1 MIRPITYTYKGRPLA
16 PFGSQKSPRTLRR
29 RKAIR
34 SAIRTG
40 LCVLAVLAVFAALG
54 WWLSS
59 CFRSGEAPAEENA
72 AVPAD
77 AAVLPEETQSEVRPE
92 AEVPKKTPP
101 ATAVATPRSVEEPPA
116 RLSES
121 ADRQALR
128 IYSSAASAFQK
139 KDYENAR
146 KALRLF
152 FEKLQVPPGHP
163 LYDRACAMLSDSSLA
178 IYRSG
183 SDPSAWKIH
192 KVERGENL
200 SRIARKYGID
210 VPTITEVNQLTGTSL
225 RIGQTLRI
233 PQGSWRIRIERKNR
247 RLLLDNSGRL
257 FKIYPIV
264 TGPEGD
270 GTGTGVYRIRR
281 QQTPERILLYGTSSS
296 APAAVIR
303 AQGDDSGS
311 GRAGFSMKAEDLAEL
326 VLLIPEK
333 TPAEILK

>member
-16 PFGSQKSPRTLRR
+16 PFGAQRSVRTVRR
-29 RKAIR
+29 RKAVR
-34 SAIRTG
+34 SALLTG
-40 LCVLAVLAVFAALG
+40 FCVLVVLAVAASLG
-54 WWLSS
+54 WWLVS
-59 CFRSGEAPAEENA
+59 CFQSDDAPAEGSDISANNAESLITKTQTVPSSEAEPQEETAEA
-72 AVPAD
+72 AV
-77 AAVLPEETQSEVRPE
+77 TITRPE
-92 AEVPKKTPP
+92 T
-101 ATAVATPRSVEEPPA
+101 PPA

-121 ADRQALR
+121 ADRQTLQ
-128 IYSSAASAFQK
+128 IYNAAASAFQK

-178 IYRSG
+178 VYRSG

-200 SRIARKYGID
+200 SRIARKYGTD
-210 VPTITEVNQLTGTSL
+210 VQTITEVNQLAGTTL

-233 PQGSWRIRIERKNR
+233 PQGSWRIRIESKNR

-264 TGPEGD
+264 ISPEVASAGA
-270 GTGTGVYRIRR
+270 GIYRVRR
-281 QQTPERILLYGTSSS
+281 QQTPDRILLYGASAS

-303 AQGDDSGS
+303 SQGEDAGN
-311 GRAGFSMKAEDLAEL
+311 GRPGFSMKPADLAEL
-326 VLLIPEK
+326 LLLIPEK